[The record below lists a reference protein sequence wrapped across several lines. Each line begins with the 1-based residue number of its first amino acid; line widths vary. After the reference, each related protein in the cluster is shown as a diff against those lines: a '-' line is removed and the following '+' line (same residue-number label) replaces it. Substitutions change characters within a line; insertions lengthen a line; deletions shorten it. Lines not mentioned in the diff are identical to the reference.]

1 MRNTQPG
8 RVRKNKTEKGLC
20 SSSRAA
26 LVPPPPSPIA
36 RLPFALGRSSA
47 HVTAGLWFV
56 FGKNNLAPFSAG
68 TLSGDTH
75 KPPSEMRCSFA
86 AAGELRSKEGGLEV
100 AQVLLHGSLLSSRWY
115 LGRAGGSGLD
125 MKQFGG
131 GVRCKGLFFSFKCY
145 RRERPVSVLQGH
157 VIQGE

>member
-1 MRNTQPG
+1 MSQPDS
-8 RVRKNKTEKGLC
+8 GLC
-20 SSSRAA
+20 
-26 LVPPPPSPIA
+26 LEI
-36 RLPFALGRSSA
+36 
-47 HVTAGLWFV
+47 
-56 FGKNNLAPFSAG
+56 NNLAPFSAG

-75 KPPSEMRCSFA
+75 KPPPEVRCSFA

-100 AQVLLHGSLLSSRWY
+100 AQVLLNGSLLSSRWY

-131 GVRCKGLFFSFKCY
+131 GVDAKDFFFSFKCC
-145 RRERPVSVLQGH
+145 RRERSVSVLQEH